1 MGHLLLQN
9 SEIIKQCSFVEAEL
23 PQIEHRAYVRQRS
36 RRLLDLLN
44 PSPHGWTDEDL
55 AIGLSRTYRWG
66 GHSQWPLPLSV
77 AQHSLLVMQIYQD
90 FLNPEASEAELL
102 RELLHDADE
111 ALIGGFDP
119 ISPLK
124 PMLGDGYVRVVR
136 KLRAAVFE
144 RYAMEEWDQ
153 DKYRQHKRADNLAA
167 ASEAVHVA
175 GWSNDE
181 VVDLLKIALT
191 PLKDDPLA
199 KVYQCRAW
207 EPWTPAVAAQRF
219 LDKLLQ
225 LQKACFLHTDAI

>member
-1 MGHLLLQN
+1 MD
-9 SEIIKQCSFVEAEL
+9 SEL
-23 PQIEHRAYVRQRS
+23 PQIERRAYVRQRS

-44 PSPHGWTDEDL
+44 PSPLGWTDEDL

-90 FLNPEASEAELL
+90 FLNPVAAAPELL

-124 PMLGDGYVRVVR
+124 PILGDGYEQVVS

-144 RYAMEEWDQ
+144 RYEMDEWTQ
-153 DKYRQHKRADNLAA
+153 EQHRLHKRADNLAA

-181 VVDLLKIALT
+181 VIDLLNIALT
-191 PLKDDPLA
+191 PLKEDPLV
-199 KVYQCRAW
+199 KVYQCQAW

-219 LDKLLQ
+219 LDKLLE
-225 LQKACFLHTDAI
+225 LQQACFLLPDAV